1 MYKSGQ
7 PLRRRV
13 RLQRPNAPPFLHRH
27 AERRQGQP
35 HRREEQRSEHG
46 VPQAGVS
53 GAPLPVPQKASLS
66 AAGCVGAAHRALRQ
80 RKAVRRRQQRL
91 RLHQAGKRADRTD
104 EAVWNYGLIKR
115 HCGALQRSANNS
127 ILAVLKGIWAGNCCH
142 TACIFAHLM
151 IK

>member
-13 RLQRPNAPPFLHRH
+13 RLQRPNAPPFLHRD
-27 AERRQGQP
+27 AECCQGQP
-35 HRREEQRSEHG
+35 HRREEQRPADG
-46 VPQAGVS
+46 IPKTRVS
-53 GAPLPVPQKASLS
+53 GAALPVPQKAPVP
-66 AAGCVGAAHRALRQ
+66 AAGRVGAAHCTLR
-80 RKAVRRRQQRL
+80 RREEDRRRQQRL
-91 RLHQAGKRADRTD
+91 RLHQAGKRADQTD

-127 ILAVLKGIWAGNCCH
+127 ILAVLKGIWTGNRCH
-142 TACIFAHLM
+142 TACIFSHLM

>member
-13 RLQRPNAPPFLHRH
+13 RLQRPDAPPFLHRH
-27 AERRQGQP
+27 AERCESQP
-35 HRREEQRSEHG
+35 DGGEEQRPSDG
-46 VPQAGVS
+46 VPQARVS
-53 GAPLPVPQKASLS
+53 GTALPLPQKAPVP

-115 HCGALQRSANNS
+115 HCGALQRSAKNLS
-127 ILAVLKGIWAGNCCH
+127 LQ
-142 TACIFAHLM
+142 F
-151 IK
+151 